1 MSRLLAIDTATE
13 ACSAALWLD
22 GELRERYVVAPR
34 EHARLLLPMVE
45 ELLTEAGL
53 ALGDLDA
60 LAFGRGPGSFTGVR
74 IAAGMAQGL
83 AFSAGLPV
91 VPVSSLAALAQGV
104 GHAEQ
109 PRLLAAFTGR
119 NTFSMQT
126 AWSCSKAT
134 SGSVRR
140 TLSRCPTR
148 AAGSG
153 SAAVGRPTRSC
164 CRRVSQESSTVMTAR
179 ASRGPPRWRDS
190 APRPSNGARRNPR
203 NARYRFIF
211 AIAWPTSPAERAS
224 RRCDFSRSR
233 RRR

>member
-104 GHAEQ
+104 AHAEQ
-109 PRLLAAFTGR
+109 PRLLAAIDARMGEVYWAQYVLDANGLVVLEGDER
-119 NTFSMQT
+119 VC
-126 AWSCSKAT
+126 APDAVPVPDE
-134 SGSVRR
+134 SGWFGV
-140 TLSRCPTR
+140 
-148 AAGSG
+148 GSG
-153 SAAVGRPTRSC
+153 WQTYAELLQTRLAGVVDGYDGTRFPRATEVARLGAAAF
-164 CRRVSQESSTVMTAR
+164 E
-179 ASRGPPRWRDS
+179 RG
-190 APRPSNGARRNPR
+190 AAQ
-203 NARYRFIF
+203 
-211 AIAWPTSPAERAS
+211 PAERAIPVYLRDRVADKPS
-224 RRCDFSRSR
+224 
-233 RRR
+233 